1 VEARE
6 RMLELIQD
14 EARLTADET
23 GRSRLS
29 DRVMT
34 AMGEIPREEFVPAGM
49 TPWAYDNEPLPIGAG
64 QTISQPFIVALM
76 TDFLDPAPDQ
86 RVLEVGTGCGYQ
98 AAVLSH
104 LVAEVYSVEY
114 LAELG
119 NDAAERLRRLGRSNV
134 HVRIGDGRRGW
145 PEAAP
150 FDGIIV
156 TAGAPAVPP
165 ALLEQLAPGGR
176 LVIPVGEGLWGQEL
190 RLVTK
195 DAGGHIHSRA
205 ILPVAFVPLIGAD
218 GAGGQKS

>member
-1 VEARE
+1 MEARE

-156 TAGAPAVPP
+156 TAGAPVVPP